1 MTQSVASWDSVINL
15 NLWSIFLMSQ
25 IVGNAM
31 VERGTGS
38 IVSMG
43 SIAARN
49 GEVPGPVRTQLLRQA
64 SLP

>member
-31 VERGTGS
+31 LARGTGS
-38 IVSMG
+38 LKMN
-43 SIAARN
+43 RK
-49 GEVPGPVRTQLLRQA
+49 ERKWRK
-64 SLP
+64 